1 MSSDGSAFP
10 RRAVALFYHIFR
22 SSPMTDDA
30 LIRAL
35 EDQDVLAELR
45 AIAAT
50 LARLERI
57 LGQMAVALGI
67 ETK

>member
-1 MSSDGSAFP
+1 
-10 RRAVALFYHIFR
+10 
-22 SSPMTDDA
+22 MTDDA

-35 EDQDVLAELR
+35 EVLAELR